1 MKSLSI
7 GALALV
13 ASQCHGFQ
21 TPSRVHDVAF
31 THHQRSRSSSSSQLN
46 VVGPEHLTDL
56 HSAFADSHAWTYLAD
71 AAQATLNPDDGN
83 NLLGGA
89 ALQNAADVTEEIAKD
104 GGWWAAY
111 LNLFKT
117 GLLTI
122 HNTIDG
128 PLRSNGITNTWG
140 ITIAI
145 FTASKLY
152 FFAFA
157 NIQPKYANTLI

>member
-1 MKSLSI
+1 MRFFSI

-31 THHQRSRSSSSSQLN
+31 THLQRSRSGSSSQLN

-71 AAQATLNPDDGN
+71 AAQATLNPDAS
-83 NLLGGA
+83 LGD
-89 ALQNAADVTEEIAKD
+89 ALQNAVEVTEEIAED

-111 LNLFKT
+111 LNIFKT

-152 FFAFA
+152 SFVFA
-157 NIQPKYANTLI
+157 NIQPIKYANT